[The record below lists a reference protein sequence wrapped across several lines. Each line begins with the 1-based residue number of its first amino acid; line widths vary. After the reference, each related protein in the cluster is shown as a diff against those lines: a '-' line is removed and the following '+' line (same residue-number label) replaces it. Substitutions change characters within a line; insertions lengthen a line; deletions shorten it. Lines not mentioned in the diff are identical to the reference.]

1 MLCAYTQVY
10 MHVVPVVTKVVT
22 SRYNSIINR
31 RQYEYVVFGRRQYE
45 YKVFGRRQFGYK
57 HLTQQL

>member
-1 MLCAYTQVY
+1 

-31 RQYEYVVFGRRQYE
+31 RQYEYVVFGHRQYE